1 MITKELLSELRKDF
15 DRAIEEVGHKYSLSI
30 DLKGISYSD
39 TNASGK
45 IEMSLI
51 QPDGVLQTKERSS
64 WQSMASTYGLD
75 PDLLDKTFVSNGVAH
90 TVAGINMKLT
100 AISTAT
106 GNKCQRLVVQPQL
119 VRIFTGFLEMLNN
132 PFKIDIRHFKFI

>member
-1 MITKELLSELRKDF
+1 MITKEMLSELRKDC

-51 QPDGVLQTKERSS
+51 QSDGVLQTRERSS

-90 TVAGINMKLT
+90 TVAGINMKAKKYPIQT
-100 AISTAT
+100 
-106 GNKCQRLVVQPQL
+106 RDPQGKGYKWPL
-119 VRIFTGFLEMLNN
+119 S
-132 PFKIDIRHFKFI
+132 HFKRAIEQAEMV

>member
-75 PDLLDKTFVSNGVAH
+75 PDLLDKTFVSRGVTH
-90 TVAGINMKLT
+90 TVAGINKKAKKYPIQT
-100 AISTAT
+100 R
-106 GNKCQRLVVQPQL
+106 NPQGE
-119 VRIFTGFLEMLNN
+119 T
-132 PFKIDIRHFKFI
+132 FKWPVSHFKRAIEQAEMI